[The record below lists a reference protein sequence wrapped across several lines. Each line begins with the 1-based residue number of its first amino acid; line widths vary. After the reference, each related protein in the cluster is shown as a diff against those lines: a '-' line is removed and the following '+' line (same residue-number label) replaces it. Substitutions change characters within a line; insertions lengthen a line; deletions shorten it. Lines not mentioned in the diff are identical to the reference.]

1 MQPRRKAGAP
11 DSRGGQFAAR
21 VPADSGIVQL
31 DEPAWPAVDYLEAHW
46 TPSDPMM
53 SHRQRLAN
61 SGAFRYAIPALISKL
76 DPMVSDDLLASA
88 DEVCGEMAAF
98 DAESTGW
105 GIPFSSVLLR
115 SESASS
121 SQIENL
127 TASARQIALAAL
139 GSGSGPGSNATMIA
153 RNTDALRA
161 AIILASQ
168 ISPITIRAMHEQ
180 LNGGD
185 DPANAGQFRTEPV
198 WIGGRSP
205 LTAAYVAPPHTQVEP
220 LIDDLCV
227 FARRTDIQPMVQAA
241 IAHAQ
246 FETIHPFTDG
256 NGRTGRALVS
266 AILRHRGV
274 SRQMTVPISSGL
286 LSDTESYFAALKSY
300 RDGDTAPI
308 IESFAEAAHRAIVNA
323 RILRDDV
330 AEVRN
335 QVLATAERRTKNLTA
350 VADLCASEPAF
361 TAVMATE
368 RGIPAP
374 SAYRILERLQAS
386 GIVKGERVI
395 RGVRA
400 WSVPGLTSALDRFAE
415 RAGRRIF
422 SQG

>member
-21 VPADSGIVQL
+21 MPADSGIVQL
-31 DEPAWPAVDYLEAHW
+31 DEPAWPAVDYLESHW

-53 SHRQRLAN
+53 SHRQRQAN
-61 SGAFRYAIPALISKL
+61 SGAFRYAIPPLISKL
-76 DPMVSDDLLASA
+76 DPLVSDSLLAIA
-88 DEVCGEMAAF
+88 DEVCGEVAAF
-98 DAESTGW
+98 EAESVGW

-185 DPANAGQFRTEPV
+185 DPASAGQFRAEPV

-220 LIDDLCV
+220 LMDDLCV

-286 LSDTESYFAALKSY
+286 LSDTESYFAALTSY
-300 RDGDTAPI
+300 RAGDTVPI
-308 IESFAEAAHRAIVNA
+308 IESFAEAGHRAIVNA

-335 QVLATAERRTKNLTA
+335 QILATAVRRTKNLIA

-361 TAVMATE
+361 TAAMATE
-368 RGIPAP
+368 PGIPAP
-374 SAYRILERLQAS
+374 SVYRILERLQEA

-395 RGVRA
+395 RGVTA

-415 RAGRRIF
+415 RAGRRMF
-422 SQG
+422 GHG

>member
-1 MQPRRKAGAP
+1 MQQRRKAGAP
-11 DSRGGQFAAR
+11 DTTGGRLGTQM
-21 VPADSGIVQL
+21 PADSGIAQL
-31 DEPAWPAVDYLEAHW
+31 DGPAWLAVEYLEAHW

-61 SGAFRYAIPALISKL
+61 SGAFRYAIPPLISTL
-76 DPMVSDDLLASA
+76 YPLVSDGLLASVA
-88 DEVCGEMAAF
+88 EVCGEMAAF
-98 DAESTGW
+98 DAESVGW

-139 GSGSGPGSNATMIA
+139 GGGSGSGSDATMIA

-161 AIILASQ
+161 AIVLASQ

-185 DPANAGQFRTEPV
+185 DPASAGQFRAEPV

-205 LTAAYVAPPHTQVEP
+205 LTATYVAPPHTQVES
-220 LIDDLCV
+220 LMDDLCV
-227 FARRTDIQPMVQAA
+227 FARRTDIEPMVQAA

-335 QVLATAERRTKNLTA
+335 QVLATAVRRTKNLIA

-361 TAVMATE
+361 TASMATE

-374 SAYRILERLQAS
+374 SVYRIVERLQES
-386 GIVKGERVI
+386 GIVKAERVI
-395 RGVRA
+395 RGVTA

-415 RAGRRIF
+415 RAGRRRF
-422 SQG
+422 GS

>member
-1 MQPRRKAGAP
+1 MQSRHEARPDRTGGVFGAN
-11 DSRGGQFAAR
+11 
-21 VPADSGIVQL
+21 VPADSVNVQL
-31 DEPAWPAVDYLEAHW
+31 GEPLWPAVEYLEAHW

-53 SHRQRLAN
+53 SHRPRLAN
-61 SGAFRYAIPALISKL
+61 SGALRYAIPPLIAKL
-76 DPMVSDDLLASA
+76 DPLVSDSLRCSA
-88 DEVCGEMAAF
+88 DEVCGEIATF
-98 DAESTGW
+98 DAESVGW
-105 GIPFSSVLLR
+105 GIPLSSVLLR

-127 TASARQIALAAL
+127 TASAREIALAAL

-161 AIILASQ
+161 AITLASQ

-185 DPANAGQFRTEPV
+185 DPANAGRFRAEPV

-205 LTAAYVAPPHTQVEP
+205 LTAAYVAPPHSQVEP
-220 LIDDLCV
+220 LMDDLCA
-227 FARRTDIQPMVQAA
+227 FTRRTDIEPMVQAA

-266 AILRHRGV
+266 AILRHRGI

-300 RDGDTAPI
+300 RAGDTAPI
-308 IESFAEAAHRAIVNA
+308 IESFAEAGHRAIVNA

-335 QVLATAERRTKNLTA
+335 QVLATAVRRTKNLIA

-361 TAVMATE
+361 TAAMATE

-374 SAYRILERLQAS
+374 SVYRIVERLQDS

-395 RGVRA
+395 RGVTA

-415 RAGRRIF
+415 RAGRRTF

>member
-1 MQPRRKAGAP
+1 MRRKAGEP
-11 DSRGGQFAAR
+11 DTAGGRPWTQM
-21 VPADSGIVQL
+21 PADSGTVQL
-31 DEPAWPAVDYLEAHW
+31 DEPAWPGVEYLEARW

-61 SGAFRYAIPALISKL
+61 SGAFRYAIPPLISTL
-76 DPMVSDDLLASA
+76 DPVVADGLLANA
-88 DEVCGEMAAF
+88 EVVCGEMGAF
-98 DAESTGW
+98 DEESIGW

-139 GSGSGPGSNATMIA
+139 GSGSGSGSNATMIA

-161 AIILASQ
+161 AIIMASQ
-168 ISPITIRAMHEQ
+168 ISANTIRAMHEQ
-180 LNGGD
+180 LDGGD
-185 DPANAGQFRTEPV
+185 DPANAGRFRAEPV

-205 LTAAYVAPPHTQVEP
+205 VTAAFVAPPHGQVEP
-220 LIDDLCV
+220 LIDDLSL
-227 FARRTDIQPMVQAA
+227 FARRTDIEPMVQAA

-274 SRQMTVPISSGL
+274 TRQMSVPISSGL

-308 IESFAEAAHRAIVNA
+308 IESFAEAAHRSIVNA

-330 AEVRN
+330 AEVRD
-335 QVLATAERRTKNLTA
+335 QVLATAVRRTKNLIA

-361 TAVMATE
+361 TAAMAIE

-374 SAYRILERLQAS
+374 SIYRIVERLQEA

-395 RGVRA
+395 RGVTA

-415 RAGRRIF
+415 RAGRRMF
-422 SQG
+422 GQG

>member
-1 MQPRRKAGAP
+1 MQQRRKTGPP
-11 DSRGGQFAAR
+11 DSTGGQLGAQ
-21 VPADSGIVQL
+21 VPAGSDIVQL
-31 DEPAWPAVDYLEAHW
+31 DESAWPAVEYLESHW

-53 SHRQRLAN
+53 SHRQRLAS
-61 SGAFRYAIPALISKL
+61 SGAFRYAIPPLISNL
-76 DPMVSDDLLASA
+76 DPVVADGLLTNA

-98 DAESTGW
+98 DAESVGW

-185 DPANAGQFRTEPV
+185 DPANAGQFRAEPV

-220 LIDDLCV
+220 LMDDLCV
-227 FARRTDIQPMVQAA
+227 FARRTDLQPMVQAA

-274 SRQMTVPISSGL
+274 PRRMTVPISSGL
-286 LSDTESYFAALKSY
+286 LSDTEGYFAALKSY

-335 QVLATAERRTKNLTA
+335 QVLATAVRRTKNLIA

-361 TAVMATE
+361 TAAMATD

-374 SAYRILERLQAS
+374 SVYRILERLQES
-386 GIVKGERVI
+386 RVVKGERVI
-395 RGVRA
+395 RGVTA

-415 RAGRRIF
+415 RAGRRTF
-422 SQG
+422 